1 MFLLDNPERYSD
13 DNFSLEDF
21 VDDFE
26 ELCDAMVLIRSKNL
40 DVQHNEV
47 EEPPKKKTNLNKDNE
62 NCEEKEIKHTIE
74 MSLKR

>member
-1 MFLLDNPERYSD
+1 
-13 DNFSLEDF
+13 
-21 VDDFE
+21 
-26 ELCDAMVLIRSKNL
+26 MVLIRSKNL